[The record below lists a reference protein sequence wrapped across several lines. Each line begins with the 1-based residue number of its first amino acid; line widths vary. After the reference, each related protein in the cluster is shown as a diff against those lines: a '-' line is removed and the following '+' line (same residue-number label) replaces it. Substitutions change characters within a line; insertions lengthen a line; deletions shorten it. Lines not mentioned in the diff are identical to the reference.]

1 MTVVGGFRHGG
12 VQGGRGMGEAVSEV
26 KAVIRAA
33 ALSMEKEGKWEGGN
47 NWNQLSEA
55 EAEVFEIEADR
66 FPLMIMTLHAYDIF
80 AGAASGSW
88 MEMENEAVFTALKAA
103 RPDLFGK
110 GCGVEAFVNF
120 ADALGQIDRKEAWQ
134 IWQKQQAWD
143 LRLGVLEF

>member
-1 MTVVGGFRHGG
+1 L
-12 VQGGRGMGEAVSEV
+12 AVSATAEFREERMGDAVAEV
-26 KAVIRAA
+26 KAVIRAEA
-33 ALSMEKEGKWEGGN
+33 EKERKWEGGN

-55 EAEVFEIEADR
+55 EEEVFEIEADR

-88 MEMENEAVFTALKAA
+88 MEMENEAIFTALKAA

-110 GCGVEAFVNF
+110 GYGVEAFVNF
-120 ADALGQIDRKEAWQ
+120 ASALGQIDRKEAWQ